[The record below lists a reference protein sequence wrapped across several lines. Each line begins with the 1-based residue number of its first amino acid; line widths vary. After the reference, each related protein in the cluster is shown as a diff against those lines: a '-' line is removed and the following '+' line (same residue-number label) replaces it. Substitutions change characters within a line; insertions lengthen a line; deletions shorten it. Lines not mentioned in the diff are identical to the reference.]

1 MDFGQYSVL
10 EPIEYAFEKMPDW
23 FWLIKAPTSGDELII
38 TRFLNQGRVTAGLD
52 GVSRDAPPSW
62 LEVAY
67 REIALTFAGTNIPKS
82 KKDPTPVLK
91 ADAETSQVEH
101 VLKAMP
107 QPMVMEIW
115 EAVRDHVPGWGPK
128 AETEKKEEEETK
140 TTSESS

>member
-1 MDFGQYSVL
+1 MDFGQYTVL
-10 EPIEYAFEKMPDW
+10 EPLEYAFEKMPDW

-82 KKDPTPVLK
+82 EKDPTPVIG
-91 ADAETSQVEH
+91 ADAKTAQIEH
-101 VLKAMP
+101 VLQAMP
-107 QPMVMEIW
+107 QAMVMEIW

-128 AETEKKEEEETK
+128 AETEEKEEEET
-140 TTSESS
+140 TDTSESS